1 MSIALKVD
9 LFTTFIRGYLI
20 NMTIKLIQR
29 QFIDPNRIEIQ
40 NFIAK
45 LKKERGL
52 KSAQD
57 VNLVKIFL
65 YFEKDNEL

>member
-65 YFEKDNEL
+65 NFEKDNEL